1 MNIGVY
7 RENSNNLSTKASNF
21 AINGGF
27 EKNKYTV
34 NSRRLD
40 EGSELGAFRHAL
52 WQAEITS
59 KFGPLTAW
67 KAGAAHE
74 RNPMADLQKMEFD
87 NLAEADQTADLL
99 NNIIGR
105 EIGIQH
111 GDSSMR
117 GLANQVLE
125 TFYRDGLYTATEY
138 EEGKWRIER
147 KLLSQ
152 DKYEKAK
159 SIFEMIG
166 ENGMLTKKN
175 NDAYFYSYSD

>member
-1 MNIGVY
+1 
-7 RENSNNLSTKASNF
+7 
-21 AINGGF
+21 
-27 EKNKYTV
+27 
-34 NSRRLD
+34 
-40 EGSELGAFRHAL
+40 
-52 WQAEITS
+52 
-59 KFGPLTAW
+59 
-67 KAGAAHE
+67 
-74 RNPMADLQKMEFD
+74 
-87 NLAEADQTADLL
+87 
-99 NNIIGR
+99 
-105 EIGIQH
+105 
-111 GDSSMR
+111 MR